1 MFVHKERLE
10 YVLRPEDYASPDV
23 LRRET
28 ETLFLGA
35 WHPVALAGDLAADGD
50 FITLDL
56 LGRPL
61 LLRRHAGA
69 IHAYLNVCSHRHCM
83 LTEAPRGNAPR
94 LACQYHGWEYKPDG
108 KIDKVPDGG
117 CFKPF
122 DRENAALATFPV
134 ATCGE
139 LVFVRL
145 SAEGTD
151 LRGWLGDWFDRVAAG
166 FARPYR
172 CNWRYAAD
180 FACNWKIPVENTV
193 ETYHLPLVHPTTLG
207 GFGLIPEEAQKHWL
221 EDRFTTLV
229 FDLGRDSEPVR
240 KQRQVVGWLGGGTTS
255 DQYVHHHVF
264 PNLVFTTS
272 DLFNYC
278 QVYLPTGPTTSRTL
292 AWMFSLDGTKRNP
305 FARVI
310 AGMVARHGVKANAA
324 IQREDSSVFAAQQK
338 GIAATPF
345 RGCIGTREER
355 IWCFHDYLR
364 RACGTPQGGPG
375 TGA

>member
-1 MFVHKERLE
+1 MFIHKERLE
-10 YVLRPEDYASPDV
+10 YLLRPEDYASPEI

-28 ETLFLGA
+28 ERLLLPA
-35 WHPVALAGDLAADGD
+35 WQPVALTGDLAADGD
-50 FITLDL
+50 FLTLDL

-61 LLRRHAGA
+61 LLRRHAGV

-83 LTEAPRGNAPR
+83 LTEAARGNAPK
-94 LACQYHGWEYKPDG
+94 LACQYHGWEYRPDG
-108 KIDKVPDGG
+108 RIDKVPDGG

-122 DRENAALATFPV
+122 DRENAALLTFPV
-134 ATCGE
+134 ETCGE
-139 LVFVRL
+139 LVFVRP
-145 SAEGTD
+145 AATGTD
-151 LRGWLGDWFDRVAAG
+151 LRTWLGDWFDRVAAA
-166 FARPYR
+166 FSAPYR

-221 EDRFTTLV
+221 EDRSTTLV
-229 FDLGRDSEPVR
+229 FDLGRDSEPVK

-272 DLFNYC
+272 DLFTYC

-292 AWMFSLDGTKRNP
+292 AWMFSLDGTRRNP

-310 AGMVARHGVKANAA
+310 AGMVARHGVKANTA

-338 GIAATPF
+338 GITATAF
-345 RGCIGTREER
+345 TGCIGTREER
-355 IWCFHDYLR
+355 IWCFHDYLK
-364 RACGTPQGGPG
+364 RAL
-375 TGA
+375 A

>member
-10 YVLRPEDYASPDV
+10 YVLEREDYLSEAV
-23 LRRET
+23 LRT
-28 ETLFLGA
+28 EIDRLFLAA
-35 WHPVALAGDLAADGD
+35 WHPVALTVDLPNDGD

-56 LGRPL
+56 VGRPL
-61 LLRRHAGA
+61 ILRRHAGRL
-69 IHAYLNVCSHRHCM
+69 HAYLNVCSHRHCM
-83 LTEAPRGNAPR
+83 LTELPRGNSPK
-94 LACQYHGWEYKPDG
+94 LACQYHGWEYQASG
-108 KIDKVPDGG
+108 KVDKVPDGG

-122 DRENAALATFPV
+122 DRENAALRVFPIE
-134 ATCGE
+134 TCGD

-145 SAEGTD
+145 TTEGPD
-151 LRGWLGDWFDRVAAG
+151 LQTWLGDWHERITAA
-166 FARPYR
+166 FAAPYR

-180 FACNWKIPVENTV
+180 FDCNWKIPVENTV

-221 EDRFTTLV
+221 EDRSTTLV
-229 FDLGRDSEPVR
+229 FDLGKESEPVK
-240 KQRQVVGWLGGGTTS
+240 KQRQVVGWLGGGTTT

-264 PNLVFTTS
+264 PNVVFTFS
-272 DLFNYC
+272 DLFTYC

-310 AGMVARHGVKANAA
+310 ARLAARHGVKANTA
-324 IQREDSSVFAAQQK
+324 IQKEDASVFSAQQK
-338 GIAATPF
+338 GITATPF

-355 IWCFHDYLR
+355 IWCFHDYLK
-364 RACGTPQGGPG
+364 RALS
-375 TGA
+375 